1 MLGFLGRDGPHHH
14 LRAETVD
21 HGQQSSRRDIGV
33 CHMKLP
39 GVDARA
45 NDLGDA
51 LHPLG
56 GQRHSAYV
64 GPLADIAGGVDLS
77 TIGSAALAGL
87 IYLASASFIES

>member
-1 MLGFLGRDGPHHH
+1 MCLASSDGTA
-14 LRAETVD
+14 RTTICAETVD
-21 HGQQSSRRDIGV
+21 HGQQSPRRDIGV

-45 NDLGDA
+45 NNLGKA
-51 LHPLG
+51 LQPLG
-56 GQRHSAYV
+56 GQRIDLV
-64 GPLADIAGGVDLS
+64 GGPSAGGVDLG